1 MRWAAKEPRPSTDD
15 VRTSI
20 FGLNQESLGAATP
33 VVTTA
38 MIRRLARDKVGS
50 GDHDD
55 PGRHRS
61 LGWHI
66 PVSNPGGDILAR

>member
-1 MRWAAKEPRPSTDD
+1 MFWTAKEPRPSTDD

-20 FGLNQESLGAATP
+20 FGLNQESLGAPAL

-38 MIRRLARDKVGS
+38 MIRRLPLDKVGS
-50 GDHDD
+50 GDHDE
-55 PGRHRS
+55 PGRQRS

-66 PVSNPGGDILAR
+66 SVSNPGGDILAR